1 MVVLPS
7 INFFQSSVAICITM
21 WMIDIVRK
29 LIIKLFVVSMHY
41 IFRCLVV
48 AFN

>member
-1 MVVLPS
+1 MAVLPS

-21 WMIDIVRK
+21 WIIDVVRK
-29 LIIKLFVVSMHY
+29 LIIKLFVVLMLY
-41 IFRCLVV
+41 IFRHSVV